1 MASSESNCPTEVL
14 VFCLFFWSVWLEDPL
29 FLVLGGIPSFLFEG
43 AFLFASAPDV
53 TGFVGH
59 RICRLPSLQD
69 FHYSGGCRQQCWTSS
84 FGASRRTFSVRDVDP
99 NTTFSTDWRLCA
111 SAQSHSLRVAFR
123 RLPSSLKH
131 DHRSHGDTAEQQT
144 QPLSATTHLQ
154 FLFCICY
161 PQTVNSP

>member
-131 DHRSHGDTAEQQT
+131 DHRSHSDT
-144 QPLSATTHLQ
+144 SRTTNSTPQCNNTSSVSFLHL
-154 FLFCICY
+154 L
-161 PQTVNSP
+161 PSNR